1 MPQKQQAPAGRIC
14 THHPLQRGERREKSG
29 EGREKRGEGG
39 EESGKRREEREKRRE
54 ERKDHSRQGWS
65 WIPPDPKGGSAMIQ
79 AQNLSNPNSC
89 CLLGR
94 KMKMFSS
101 HRMKY

>member
-29 EGREKRGEGG
+29 EGREERGEKRAGKGEKRGERG
-39 EESGKRREEREKRRE
+39 ERRERITLLLSQAGLEL
-54 ERKDHSRQGWS
+54 GF
-65 WIPPDPKGGSAMIQ
+65 PKGGSAMIQ
-79 AQNLSNPNSC
+79 AQNLSN
-89 CLLGR
+89 LGS

-101 HRMKY
+101 HGMGY